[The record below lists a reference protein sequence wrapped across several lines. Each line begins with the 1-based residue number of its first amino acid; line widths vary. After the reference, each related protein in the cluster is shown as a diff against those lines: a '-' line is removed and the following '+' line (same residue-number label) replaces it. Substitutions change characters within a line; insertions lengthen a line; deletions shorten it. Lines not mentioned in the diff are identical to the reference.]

1 MFSHVHVGITDFA
14 RSYAF
19 YESVLGELGLEV
31 RVCRSSQS
39 WAAWASPGIQRPR
52 FFIGLPFDRN
62 PANSGNGHMTAFLA
76 ATREVVERC
85 HAEALAKGGECDGP
99 PRLRPQYHANYYGAY
114 FRDPDGNK
122 ICVCCHAEE
131 GA

>member
-19 YESVLGELGLEV
+19 YESVLRKIGLEV
-31 RVCRSSQS
+31 RVCRPSQS
-39 WAAWASPGIQRPR
+39 WAAWASPGIQRPL
-52 FFIGLPFDRN
+52 FFIGLPFDRK

-99 PRLRPQYHANYYGAY
+99 PGLRPQYHENYYGAY

-122 ICVCCHAEE
+122 ICVCCHAE